1 MTSYDSARRL
11 AQIEAQM
18 AGAASYSDWKSAALE
33 HDRLSGKAAWKQ
45 AEDSNSYD
53 HADIARRLEELRG
66 LRAAGDDIGLLFALN
81 EGVHGNMG
89 GMGRG
94 ALYGAAKFGTKQL
107 IVDYV
112 DELTHSLEYISALPE
127 SALKTE
133 DKLDFFKR
141 ASHCFGR
148 SALMLS
154 GSGSL
159 VHFHSGVVKT
169 LFEEALLPTVIS
181 GSSGGAVIA
190 GVLGTNSNDELRSFF
205 AAGAL
210 EMISSGAFEE
220 ASSRL
225 RRPRIKE
232 TDVRRVL
239 ERVMPD
245 ITFQEAW
252 EKTGRM
258 INITVATMEEHQS
271 SRLMN
276 AITSPNVFVRTAI
289 LASGAVPGLIQPV
302 TLMAKNSHGE
312 AQPYLPGSHW
322 IDGAVTDDLP
332 AKRLARLYGV
342 NHYIVSQAN
351 PIALA
356 LMKSDDLWLGPPAVK
371 NMWRHANREWLRASE
386 QFSRRYLRGVPSIS
400 KALNIFYSL
409 YAQNY
414 SGDINI
420 APSFRLVDPRKVLAH
435 LTTTEIAQLYADGQR
450 STWPLVEQIR
460 LATQIGRT
468 LDAILQSHRTHDAR
482 RHYQ

>member
-11 AQIEAQM
+11 TQIEEQLAS
-18 AGAASYSDWKSAALE
+18 ASSYSDWKASALE
-33 HDRLSGKAAWKQ
+33 HDRLSGKEAWKH
-45 AEDSNSYD
+45 AEKSNRYD
-53 HADIARRLEELRG
+53 HADIARRLEELRR

-81 EGVHGNMG
+81 EGIHGNMG
-89 GMGRG
+89 GMGRST
-94 ALYGAAKFGTKQL
+94 LYSAAKFGTKQL

-127 SALKTE
+127 SVLKSE

-169 LFEEALLPTVIS
+169 LFEEKLLPTVIS

-190 GVLGTNSNDELRSFF
+190 GVLGTNSEDELRAFF
-205 AAGAL
+205 SAGAL
-210 EMISSGAFEE
+210 ATISTDAFNES
-220 ASSRL
+220 SSRF

-232 TDVRRVL
+232 TDVRRLLQHVI
-239 ERVMPD
+239 PD
-245 ITFQEAW
+245 LTFQEAW

-289 LASGAVPGLIQPV
+289 LASGAVPGVIEPV
-302 TLMAKNSHGE
+302 TLAAKNSHGE
-312 AQPYLPGSHW
+312 AQPYLPGSRW
-322 IDGAVTDDLP
+322 VDGAVTDDLP

-356 LMKSDDLWLGPPAVK
+356 LMKSDDMWLGPPAVK
-371 NMWRHANREWLRASE
+371 DVWRHANREWLRASE
-386 QFSRRYLRGVPSIS
+386 QFSRRYLRGVPNIG

-414 SGDINI
+414 TGDINI

-435 LTTTEIAQLYADGQR
+435 LTTTEIEQLYDDGQR
-450 STWPLVEQIR
+450 STWPLVERIR

-468 LDAILQSHRTHDAR
+468 LDAILERHDDHDVR